1 MSPNEFQLRAALR
14 DGEGEHL
21 DPDTVIARARAVTRA
36 RRDRRVRYLSVAA
49 VVAVVGGIGT
59 VAGVALSGGDHN
71 DMNSSSGAAKRM
83 STAGGGSAGAGQ
95 AASPKPAIAA
105 GPMADAAAVPC
116 PATAPALKL
125 PGGGANDRFGAGGSL
140 FSGPVEAVKLC
151 AYQQQDRIP
160 IVGPDGQP
168 MNTVLTGAP
177 ATQLTASLDAAPKTR
192 PRTPCPMYLSA
203 EGKTLVIIG
212 LSTSGHAMAPI
223 TAVVAQNP
231 CNQPVTNGTAV
242 RYNWSAPASLNT
254 FIARLAPAHGGGA
267 VPVRPSGRV
276 TGSPVHS

>member
-59 VAGVALSGGDHN
+59 AAGIGLSGGGEHRN
-71 DMNSSSGAAKRM
+71 SGAGSAQQM
-83 STAGGGSAGAGQ
+83 STTGGGAVGGQ
-95 AASPKPAIAA
+95 KNPEKRAMAP
-105 GPMADAAAVPC
+105 GPLARAAAVAC
-116 PATAPALKL
+116 PATAPPSVL
-125 PGGGANDRFGAGGSL
+125 PVSGGNVTGHSVPGASL
-140 FSGPVEAVKLC
+140 FSGAVEAIKIC
-151 AYQQQDRIP
+151 AYQQQSRAP
-160 IVGPDGQP
+160 IVGADGQP
-168 MNTVLTGAP
+168 MNTVLTGAR
-177 ATQLTASLDAAPKTR
+177 ATQLAASLDGAPKTR
-192 PRTPCPMYLSA
+192 PSRPCPMYLSA

-212 LSTSGHAMAPI
+212 ISTSGKPMRPI

-231 CNQPVTNGTAV
+231 CNQPVSNGRQV

-254 FIARLAPAHGGGA
+254 FIAKLAPAHGGGA
-267 VPVRPSGRV
+267 VPVRPTGKV
-276 TGSPVHS
+276 TGSPVRS